1 MAYLTS
7 LERVSIRPG
16 GGVDIIGAHV
26 FGDGDMGGAAAFRLD
41 HVDDERSINRIEF
54 YYVSRPLD
62 ERYAWF
68 TARLDAALARRR

>member
-7 LERVSIRPG
+7 LERVSI
-16 GGVDIIGAHV
+16 IGAHV
-26 FGDGDMGGAAAFRLD
+26 FGGEGMGGYAAFRLD
-41 HVDDERSINRIEF
+41 PVDDERSIRRIEF

-62 ERYAWF
+62 ERYARF